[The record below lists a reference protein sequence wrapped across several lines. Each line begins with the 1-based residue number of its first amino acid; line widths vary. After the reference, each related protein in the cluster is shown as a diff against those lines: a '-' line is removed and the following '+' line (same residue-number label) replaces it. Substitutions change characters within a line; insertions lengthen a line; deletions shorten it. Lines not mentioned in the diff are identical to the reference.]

1 MFPCLEKWYCVQHPH
16 KSVSS
21 CTLHH
26 FVIYTERNDSKKP
39 RNSRWQMRQPQGK
52 GEKRRKWSWCSW
64 KEYISL
70 GKRWKNNSGTWG
82 KKVLGSQKFGR
93 EKDITVFSF
102 RDTLKHFPWR
112 KMPRSISPKLCY
124 HFKFNRQLGLPTP
137 ARKLKH
143 NLITFYFNL
152 MEKSVRNRISQ
163 ALYLLCIKSVN
174 TFGCLPKPLRLP
186 SLSHLVGQ
194 TSLHNW
200 LGGQTR

>member
-1 MFPCLEKWYCVQHPH
+1 MQIGNDWKNNE
-16 KSVSS
+16 
-21 CTLHH
+21 
-26 FVIYTERNDSKKP
+26 FVTT
-39 RNSRWQMRQPQGK
+39 G
-52 GEKRRKWSWCSW
+52 